1 MSTLIVV
8 TFDDM
13 DEAGKVR
20 DAIRSAQKEG
30 YVSLDDSAIVVRD
43 EDGKVHVKN
52 ELDRGVKVGAVA
64 GGFLGLFIGFI
75 FAPIGI
81 MLIGAGLGGL
91 VGKSLDL
98 GVSKDFVKE
107 VTDSLEPGTS
117 AIFLVIREGN
127 PNMAVAAFK
136 PYKGTVIQTTLDP
149 EDEETLQRVLKE
161 RK

>member
-1 MSTLIVV
+1 MIVV

-13 DEAGKVR
+13 EEAGQVR

-30 YVSLDDSAIVVRD
+30 YMSLDDSAVVVRD
-43 EDGKVHVKN
+43 TDGKVHVKN
-52 ELDRGVKVGAVA
+52 ELDRGIKVGAVA
-64 GGFLGLFIGFI
+64 GGFLGLFIGFL
-75 FAPIGI
+75 FAPIGALI
-81 MLIGAGLGGL
+81 IGASLGGL
-91 VGKSLDL
+91 IGKSVDL
-98 GVSKDFVKE
+98 GISKDFIKE

-117 AIFLVIREGN
+117 AIFLIVREGN